1 MKKSI
6 ILLSAAALAL
16 SPAAAMASGAE
27 ASQNDVKVVEKSGV
41 KTISVTDGEEKRDYG
56 DIVISARKS
65 NMDFNKIEVRGGIK
79 VIVEERTDGNI
90 IIRAHKDLYK
100 YLDMSVENGRFLAV
114 LDHPKRH
121 GQFKGYVE
129 IYIPNNSR
137 IDNIYV
143 SGASSVS
150 AKPVLKAK
158 TFDISATGASSVSAD
173 IETDVL
179 NVSCSGAS
187 RLASDAVIADKCQI
201 TCTGSSTAKLC
212 NAGIDNLIVNNMGAS
227 TFSLNGLKSEKCTF
241 TCIGASKMTIEGI
254 EAGYCKIECSGASK
268 TVASGR
274 SSRGSVSSIGA
285 SAVDCGELEYENLEV
300 EASGASKATVRCT
313 GELDIEASGASSIRY
328 DGGCALS
335 SIDTSGSSSI
345 KKL

>member
-27 ASQNDVKVVEKSGV
+27 ASQNGVKVVEKSGV
-41 KTISVTDGEEKRDYG
+41 KTISVTDGEEKRDDG
-56 DIVISARKS
+56 DIIISARKS

-227 TFSLNGLKSEKCTF
+227 TFSLNGLKSEKC
-241 TCIGASKMTIEGI
+241 
-254 EAGYCKIECSGASK
+254 
-268 TVASGR
+268 
-274 SSRGSVSSIGA
+274 SRG
-285 SAVDCGELEYENLEV
+285 
-300 EASGASKATVRCT
+300 VRKHRCF
-313 GELDIEASGASSIRY
+313 IP
-328 DGGCALS
+328 
-335 SIDTSGSSSI
+335 
-345 KKL
+345 